1 MKGLLCAAMMD
12 PVPHLRDA
20 LGDTCLPPN
29 PVGLQHQ
36 SVVLAKKKY
45 LGGKKYSIKQ
55 TSCFKSGFSNTQNK
69 ADPGT
74 GRGEKGGTGV
84 HDNPV
89 TSLLLKFV
97 SFCVRKP

>member
-36 SVVLAKKKY
+36 SVVLAKKVSWRE
-45 LGGKKYSIKQ
+45 KYSIKQ
-55 TSCFKSGFSNTQNK
+55 TSCFKSGFSSTQNQ

-74 GRGEKGGTGV
+74 GQGEKGGSGV

-89 TSLLLKFV
+89 TSLLLEFV